1 MSIFDFFG
9 NQLNCARFITVVNN
23 IIMFDFPACR
33 SKFPPVCHNA
43 VQTVGNRSAG
53 QGADMYQNCCLLG
66 FLNAVSLHLLHHLLA
81 NLCTCL
87 QVVGKESCI
96 VIIAAQCG
104 INQKYRQLLL
114 AQSFRTCRHIGAVR
128 RSKYYCVR
136 LFAGKLFNH
145 IALQLPVAV
154 LHNAADIN
162 VNVSLSCSVFNAADN
177 FFPIVTL
184 HNLEHSIDVF
194 ASFLNFCYRLKIL
207 LSFGVH
213 NLLCYRA
220 LLRIVAAAACNAYKQ

>member
-1 MSIFDFFG
+1 
-9 NQLNCARFITVVNN
+9 
-23 IIMFDFPACR
+23 
-33 SKFPPVCHNA
+33 
-43 VQTVGNRSAG
+43 
-53 QGADMYQNCCLLG
+53 MYQNRCLLG
-66 FLNAVSLHLLHHLLA
+66 FLHAASLHLLYHLLA
-81 NLCTCL
+81 NLGTSF
-87 QVVGKESCI
+87 QVIGKEGCI
-96 VIIAAQCG
+96 IIIAAECS

-114 AQSFRTCRHIGAVR
+114 AQCFRTCRHIGAVR

-136 LFAGKLFNH
+136 FFTGKLFDH

-162 VNVSLSCSVFNAADN
+162 VNVSLSCAVLNAADN

-184 HNLEHSIDVF
+184 HNLKYGIDVF
-194 ASFLNFCYRLKIL
+194 ASFLYFRHRLKIL
-207 LSFGVH
+207 LGFGVH

>member
-1 MSIFDFFG
+1 
-9 NQLNCARFITVVNN
+9 
-23 IIMFDFPACR
+23 
-33 SKFPPVCHNA
+33 
-43 VQTVGNRSAG
+43 
-53 QGADMYQNCCLLG
+53 MYQNCCLLG
-66 FLNAVSLHLLHHLLA
+66 FLNAVSLHLLYHLLA
-81 NLCTCL
+81 NLGTCL

-114 AQSFRTCRHIGAVR
+114 AQSFRTCRHIGAVC
-128 RSKYYCVR
+128 RSKNYCICF
-136 LFAGKLFNH
+136 FAGKLLDH

-154 LHNAADIN
+154 LHNAAYIN
-162 VNVSLSCSVFNAADN
+162 VNVSLGCTVLNTADN
-177 FFPIVTL
+177 FFPVVTL

-213 NLLCYRA
+213 NLLCHRA
-220 LLRIVAAAACNAYKQ
+220 LLRIVAAAAGNAYEQQS